1 MSLCHHSFWDGIG
14 PFVASEKR
22 FSVFQRAEFFQFR
35 PVRTSPRHISAP
47 LESSGTPENN
57 LDESTAISS
66 EHLGSLITFSISCR
80 YEQTL
85 LNSNLRMSRISLCE
99 LCDCTMLCNVYKY
112 WRYPQRQFS
121 RIIVQ
126 WVRDSVTRSNL
137 ETAHC
142 TVANKADIH
151 RAHSSCISLFL
162 PSFGVSR
169 FSAVV
174 RVCGSALAQN
184 NKQQLFKF

>member
-1 MSLCHHSFWDGIG
+1 MSSFIVRWNRTICC
-14 PFVASEKR
+14 VRKYV
-22 FSVFQRAEFFQFR
+22 SVFQRAEFFQFR

-66 EHLGSLITFSISCR
+66 EHLGSLITFSISCH

-112 WRYPQRQFS
+112 CRYPQRS
-121 RIIVQ
+121 VQ
-126 WVRDSVTRSNL
+126 YNHCTVSDRDSGTRSNTDC
-137 ETAHC
+137 TAQLPTKLISTER
-142 TVANKADIH
+142 TVLASVYFCPA
-151 RAHSSCISLFL
+151 SEFQ
-162 PSFGVSR
+162 
-169 FSAVV
+169 
-174 RVCGSALAQN
+174 GSAQ
-184 NKQQLFKF
+184 

>member
-1 MSLCHHSFWDGIG
+1 MWDGIG
-14 PFVASEKR
+14 PFVASENYV
-22 FSVFQRAEFFQFR
+22 SVFQRAEFFQFR

-66 EHLGSLITFSISCR
+66 EHLGSLITFSISCH

-112 WRYPQRQFS
+112 CRYPQRQFS
-121 RIIVQ
+121 IIIVQ
-126 WVRDSVTRSNL
+126 WGGDSGTRSNTDC
-137 ETAHC
+137 TAQLPTKLISTER
-142 TVANKADIH
+142 TVLASVYFCPA
-151 RAHSSCISLFL
+151 SEFQ
-162 PSFGVSR
+162 
-169 FSAVV
+169 
-174 RVCGSALAQN
+174 GSAQ
-184 NKQQLFKF
+184 